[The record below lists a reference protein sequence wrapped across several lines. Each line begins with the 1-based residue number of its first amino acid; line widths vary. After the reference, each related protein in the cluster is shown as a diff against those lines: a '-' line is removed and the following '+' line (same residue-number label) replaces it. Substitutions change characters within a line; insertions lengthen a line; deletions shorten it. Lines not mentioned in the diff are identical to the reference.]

1 MLVNI
6 HKLRTALL
14 LLIIGVMNSPIS
26 AEQWTLQQCI
36 DTAQIYNKNLKMSK
50 NNIYIGEQRHKESV
64 AGLIPKV
71 NLNADYKYY
80 TNLPY
85 QLMPASVFGGPA
97 GTFKEAQFGVPHNMS
112 ATLQFSM
119 PLYNSQIYGA
129 MKTTKIASELSDLQ
143 YKKSE
148 EQMFYE
154 ISNLYYNVQIL
165 QKQLVFIDSNLINT
179 KRLLNNTKLL
189 KEQLMVKGTDVS
201 KVQLQVSQLMTQKE
215 VLNSKIEQVMNALKF
230 SMGVS
235 ISQEIEIEQNIEY
248 KNNKEFASLQTVD
261 IHIAEKQNKL
271 LNSELSSLKN
281 SRLPSLSLYG
291 TYGQT
296 GFGYAV
302 KPNDFLKFFPV
313 GFVGVQFSYPIF
325 NGTVTQRKIN
335 QKITEVNNSKLQLSL
350 VQEQNNMLI
359 NNAKRMKIT
368 AQQTIDNTLEQI
380 KLSESVYLQT
390 MIQQKEGTANLT
402 DVLMADNVLRE
413 AQQNNLSAIIEYLK
427 ANLELKKLTG
437 NLLDN

>member
-6 HKLRTALL
+6 HKLSTTLL
-14 LLIIGVMNSPIS
+14 LLIFGVMNSPVS
-26 AEQWTLQQCI
+26 AEQWSLQTCLA
-36 DTAQIYNKNLKMSK
+36 TAQVYNKNLKMSK
-50 NNIYIGEQRHKESV
+50 NNIYIGEQRHKEAT

-80 TNLPY
+80 TDLPY
-85 QLMPASVFGGPA
+85 QLMPASVFGGPV

-129 MKTTKIASELSDLQ
+129 IKTTKIASELSDLQ
-143 YKKSE
+143 YRKSE
-148 EQMFYE
+148 EQIFYE
-154 ISNLYYNVQIL
+154 VSNLYYNVQIL
-165 QKQLVFIDSNLINT
+165 QKQSAFIDSNLVNT
-179 KRLLNNTKLL
+179 KRLLHNTKLL

-201 KVQLQVSQLMTQKE
+201 KVQLQVSQLTTQKE
-215 VLNSKIEQVMNALKF
+215 VLVSKTIQVMNALKF
-230 SMGVS
+230 SMGVP
-235 ISQEIEIEQNIEY
+235 ISQEVETDPNIQYENSSQY
-248 KNNKEFASLQTVD
+248 SSLQTVD
-261 IHIAEKQNKL
+261 IHIAEKQNRL

-281 SRLPSLSLYG
+281 SRLPTLSLYG

-296 GFGYAV
+296 GFGYDV
-302 KPNDFLKFFPV
+302 KPNDFLKFFPI

-325 NGTVTQRKIN
+325 SGTVTQRKIN
-335 QKITEVNNSKLQLSL
+335 QKKTEVNNSKLQLSL
-350 VQEQNNMLI
+350 VQDQNNMLI
-359 NNAKRMKIT
+359 DNAKRMKIT
-368 AQQTIDNTLEQI
+368 AQQTVENTLEQI

-390 MIQQKEGTANLT
+390 VIQQKEGAANLT

-427 ANLELKKLTG
+427 ADLELKKLTG
-437 NLLDN
+437 NLSDN